1 LIQTE
6 GVPVLVNPESML
18 DSNQM
23 ASAGLGLPLLVG
35 PDDVSAMQHRAQGF
49 DPVFDD
55 AVTL

>member
-1 LIQTE
+1 
-6 GVPVLVNPESML
+6 ML

-23 ASAGLGLPLLVG
+23 ASAGLGLPLVIG
-35 PDDVSAMQHRAQGF
+35 PDDVTVMQHRAEGF